1 MANLDALEQKVAG
14 LISDESNDFE
24 FRDGFLDIEEAAEST
39 PNEERDRLQDI
50 LSSFRG
56 KLPNRINLKPIR
68 ARAKD
73 LADTLTLADLQA
85 RIDSIKSRNDLLAR
99 LTTELKTQIDKANND
114 ATLLKR
120 IKDGVDKATKT
131 VTEIKS
137 LISQLS
143 NTDLSTKDKLNALVT
158 ELDNISSIFK
168 PQTT

>member
-1 MANLDALEQKVAG
+1 MANLDVLEQKVAG

-24 FRDGFLDIEEAAEST
+24 FRDVFLDVEAAVEST
-39 PNEERDRLQDI
+39 LNGDRDRLQDI

-73 LADTLTLADLQA
+73 LADTLTINDLQE
-85 RIDSIKSRNDLLAR
+85 RIASIQSRNDLLGR
-99 LTTELKTQIDKANND
+99 LTSELKTQIDKANND
-114 ATLLKR
+114 ATLLQR

-137 LISQLS
+137 LINQLTA
-143 NTDLSTKDKLNALVT
+143 TDASTKDKLNALVT